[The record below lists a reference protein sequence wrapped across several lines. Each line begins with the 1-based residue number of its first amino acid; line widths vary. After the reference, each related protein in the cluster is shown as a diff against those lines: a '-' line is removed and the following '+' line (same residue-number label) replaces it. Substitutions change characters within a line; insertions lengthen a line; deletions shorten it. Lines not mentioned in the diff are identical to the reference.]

1 MKIICYVRDVRTH
14 GAPSAGEAYGLL
26 APREGRFVPLEAL
39 PGLAGAAPREQ
50 LERLLCASPAE
61 RSALARHLPPEGEP
75 LGSVRLRPPLPD
87 CPLYLFLHGNCPTV
101 WKRQGRRD
109 RRWKMT
115 RIPYPRVRPWTS
127 LSGEG
132 AEIPVMPNASLSH
145 GAELGVVIGRPAR
158 RVPEEAAMEHVA
170 GFLCQ
175 NDGFLRGPH
184 DAFALPD
191 PKRVTPYQ
199 RQALD
204 TLSKA
209 ADGCGMM
216 GPWITTR
223 EEVADPYD
231 LVLRTYNDGRLQN
244 RSWSGSYLLTIEY
257 LIAYLSRFMTLPT
270 GTVLGLGAAG
280 WDGCPGDLPAEPG
293 ASRRLTVEIEGLGA
307 LNTTIRRTG
316 VPAES
321 PALAARRAAGLS
333 GSRPPWAPRAVWVA
347 RGAHATS
354 EEAEGVQRTSGLS
367 PLLYPPGVLA
377 ESGQPL
383 VLPPHATDVHLTV
396 HLGAVI
402 GPEPAYRVPRDSAS
416 AYIAGVVPMLGVRDA
431 SLAEPLHCPTAYE
444 LRAAWLLG
452 GSGDGFLRM
461 GPSWPADDADGFV
474 SATVLLR
481 AEGFGE
487 AGFDFSGYRF
497 SLAEMVEMVSRAGTL
512 MPGDVLSLGQAG
524 CSLVLPRDR
533 RAPSVVEVVLD
544 GEPLLRVPVL
554 DERDPGARDA
564 ELR

>member
-1 MKIICYVRDVRTH
+1 VKIICYVPNARPH
-14 GAPSAGEAYGLL
+14 GAPAAREAYGVL

-39 PGLAGAAPREQ
+39 PGLAGATPHEQ
-50 LERLLCASPAE
+50 LTRLLCASPAE
-61 RSALARHLPPEGEP
+61 RSALARRLPPADEP
-75 LGSVRLRPPLPD
+75 LDSVRLRPPLPD
-87 CPLYLFLHGNCPTV
+87 CPLYLLLHANCPTV
-101 WKRQGRRD
+101 WKRQGGRD

-127 LSGEG
+127 LSGDG
-132 AEIPVMPNASLSH
+132 AEIPVMPNATLSH

-175 NDGFLRGPH
+175 NDGFLAGPH
-184 DAFALPD
+184 DAYAVPD
-191 PKRVTPYQ
+191 PKHVTPYQ

-231 LVLRTYNDGRLQN
+231 LLLHTYNDGRLQN

-257 LIAYLSRFMTLPT
+257 LIAYLSRFLTLPT

-280 WDGCPGDLPAEPG
+280 WDGCPGDLPDECG
-293 ASRRLTVEIEGLGA
+293 ALRRLTVEIEGLGA
-307 LNTTIRRTG
+307 LNTTIRRTEA
-316 VPAES
+316 PAEG
-321 PALAARRAAGLS
+321 PALAARRAVGLPAA
-333 GSRPPWAPRAVWVA
+333 RPSWAPRAVWVA
-347 RGAHATS
+347 RGAHVTC
-354 EEAEGVQRTSGLS
+354 EEAEGVPRATGLS
-367 PLLYPPGVLA
+367 PLLYPAGVLA

-383 VLPPHATDVHLTV
+383 VLPPHATDIHLTV
-396 HLGAVI
+396 HLAAVI
-402 GPEPAYRVPRDSAS
+402 GPEPAYRVPRDRAS
-416 AYIAGVVPMLGVRDA
+416 AYIAGVVPILGVRDA
-431 SLAEPLHCPTAYE
+431 SLAEPLRCPTAYE

-452 GSGDGFLRM
+452 GSGDGFLCM
-461 GPSWPADDADGFV
+461 GPSWPADEAEGLA
-474 SATVLLR
+474 SATAVLR
-481 AEGFGE
+481 AEGVGE

-497 SLAEMVEMVSRAGTL
+497 SPAEMVEMISRAGAL

-533 RAPSVVEVVLD
+533 RAPSVVELILD
-544 GEPLLRVPVL
+544 GKPLLRVPVL